1 MKLSQEQKTYSDFF
15 FEFWISILNFK
26 HLLEKMTLVADV
38 FLEIT
43 VSKNMVTQM
52 SKKPCFREPF
62 DRQQGNLV
70 DTLLQSEW
78 QHIQNIY

>member
-1 MKLSQEQKTYSDFF
+1 
-15 FEFWISILNFK
+15 
-26 HLLEKMTLVADV
+26 MTLVADV

-52 SKKPCFREPF
+52 SKKLCFREPL